1 MAAFAVVACSDIR
14 AVRDGC
20 EVADPGD
27 VVIELL
33 DRRHTWISDCHTLSP
48 NRIFLHTSNRMSLFQ
63 MELVNVDVVDG
74 LEGR

>member
-33 DRRHTWISDCHTLSP
+33 DRRHNMDQRLTYLYISESDLPSHRPQNIS
-48 NRIFLHTSNRMSLFQ
+48 SRMSLFQ
-63 MELVNVDVVDG
+63 LELVNVDV
-74 LEGR
+74 

>member
-33 DRRHTWISDCHTLSP
+33 DRQHTWIIVIPLYL
-48 NRIFLHTSNRMSLFQ
+48 RMIFLHTDLKIFPVGCHYSSW
-63 MELVNVDVVDG
+63 D
-74 LEGR
+74 